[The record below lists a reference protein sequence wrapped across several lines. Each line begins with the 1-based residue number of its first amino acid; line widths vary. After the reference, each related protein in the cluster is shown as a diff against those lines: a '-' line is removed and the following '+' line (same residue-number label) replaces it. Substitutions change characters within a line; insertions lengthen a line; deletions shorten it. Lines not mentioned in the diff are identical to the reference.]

1 LKIEDFQG
9 ESGVRGT
16 LPARPR
22 SAGSGTIHEPER
34 RPPIAIQLLVENL
47 AASTTESD
55 LITLFSG
62 VSRVRDVRL
71 ATDRATGASQGH
83 ALLAVDTQE
92 GAERAIQRLDGYLLE
107 GSRIQV
113 READRSRVTI
123 HGAKTG
129 LWGGGHAGSRPK
141 GSRRGARARKRAL

>member
-1 LKIEDFQG
+1 M
-9 ESGVRGT
+9 
-16 LPARPR
+16 
-22 SAGSGTIHEPER
+22 
-34 RPPIAIQLLVENL
+34 
-47 AASTTESD
+47 
-55 LITLFSG
+55 
-62 VSRVRDVRL
+62 RDVRL
-71 ATDRATGASQGH
+71 ATDRATGVSQGH